1 MDNSSTR
8 DWWARGFG
16 IFGTIGSI
24 ATGFFICWIAFYTSG
39 LHLEPS
45 IECFLEKADNNQL
58 RFSIKNNGPIDASLL
73 SVAYYE
79 LMYYPKKKIISV
91 MQMQNTPL
99 SKVPGTDWLYVK
111 NLEPKEKKSK
121 LVGDNRNQE
130 RNYIFIY
137 LLKSH
142 FYRQKDMKL
151 FTRKS
156 IFFADR
162 NKIYTHDEFKERS
175 DYKHIRQQMDTT
187 FQKVINGYKRNY
199 RFYQPFVTD

>member
-1 MDNSSTR
+1 MANSPNA
-8 DWWARGFG
+8 DWWARSLG
-16 IFGTIGSI
+16 IVGTIGVVVASFSLCI
-24 ATGFFICWIAFYTSG
+24 NYRTSN

-45 IECFLEKADNNQL
+45 IKCFLEKADNNQL
-58 RFSIKNNGPIDASLL
+58 RFSIKNDGPIDASLL
-73 SVAYYE
+73 SVAYYV
-79 LMYYPKKKIISV
+79 LMYYPEKKIISV
-91 MQMQNTPL
+91 MEMQSAPL
-99 SKVPGTDWLYVK
+99 SKVPGTNWLYVK
-111 NLEPKEKKSK
+111 NLEPNERKSK

-151 FTRKS
+151 FTRES

-162 NKIYTHDEFKERS
+162 NKIYSHDEFKERS

-199 RFYQPFVTD
+199 RFYEPFVTD